1 MRVRVAAFAA
11 IALWSVAIVA
21 AQKVTTVEELDK
33 TMKKVGPASQSM
45 GKAAA
50 SGAWADVRTHIATM
64 KQGVMDAESFWV
76 LNKRDDA
83 VKFTKDVLAKIDA
96 VQKLV
101 ATDPVDA
108 AVAVV
113 AIKEVGATCRACHM
127 VYRSQ
132 DTNQPPNY
140 VLKPGSIG
148 GY

>member
-33 TMKKVGPASQSM
+33 TMKKVGPASQGM

-50 SGAWADVRTHIATM
+50 SGAWADVRTHVATM
-64 KQGVMDAESFWV
+64 KQALTDAENFWV
-76 LNKRDDA
+76 LNKREDA
-83 VKFTKDVLAKIDA
+83 QKFTKETLAKIDA

-101 ATDPVDA
+101 ATDPVDPA
-108 AVAVV
+108 AAAA
-113 AIKEVGATCRACHM
+113 AIKEVGGTCRACHM

-132 DTNQPPNY
+132 DTNQNY
-140 VLKPGSIG
+140 ILKPGSIG